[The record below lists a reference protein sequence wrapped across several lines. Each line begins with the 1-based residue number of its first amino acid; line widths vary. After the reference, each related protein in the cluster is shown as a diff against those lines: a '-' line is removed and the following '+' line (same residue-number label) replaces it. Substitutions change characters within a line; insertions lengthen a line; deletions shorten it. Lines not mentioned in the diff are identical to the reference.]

1 MIKRNP
7 KVVEV
12 ALKFGNRTFDFSDLF
27 GLIMDGKVDLSNLNY
42 IDVMKNSVDAGF
54 KHIEITGDLPYVLP
68 GILTSEKIKQLV
80 EFKKK
85 EGITFSIHLPLW
97 GIEPAAFS
105 KHIRDGSVATFVEC
119 IELTKPLDPTSW
131 VLHPTG
137 ALTAE
142 FLNMNLP
149 DFAKGLVLS
158 QFCSYIEDSI
168 RKFLEKTD
176 IAPEKIAVENI
187 EFPFESMEPI
197 IEELGLS
204 ICFDTGHLLA
214 GFSGEISVLDFV
226 ERYYDRIVELHLHD
240 GAFPRI
246 DHKSLGKHDL
256 PVKDL
261 LLELHKKN
269 FKGPLVFELTL
280 QEALESMEYI
290 KEHVP
295 EVLK

>member
-1 MIKRNP
+1 
-7 KVVEV
+7 V
-12 ALKFGNRTFDFSDLF
+12 ALLFGKRPFDFSDLF
-27 GLIMDGKVDLSNLNY
+27 GLIMDGKVDLANLNY

-54 KHIEITGDLPYVLP
+54 KHVEITGDLPYVIP
-68 GILTSEKIKQLV
+68 GILTPEKIKRLV

-97 GIEPAAFS
+97 GMEPAAFS
-105 KHIRDGSVATFVEC
+105 EHIRDGSVATFVDC
-119 IELTKPLDPTSW
+119 IELTKPLDPICW

-149 DFAKGLVLS
+149 DFAKGLIIN
-158 QFCSYIEDSI
+158 QFCTYTEDSI
-168 RKFLEKTD
+168 RKLLEKAD
-176 IAPEKIAVENI
+176 IAPKKIAVENI
-187 EFPFESMEPI
+187 EFPFELIEPI

-214 GFSGEISVLDFV
+214 GFSGDISVLDFV
-226 ERYYDRIVELHLHD
+226 ERYFDRIAELHLHD
-240 GAFPRI
+240 GASPRI
-246 DHKSLGKHDL
+246 DHKPLGTHDL
-256 PVKDL
+256 PVREL
-261 LLELHKKN
+261 LLELHKRN
-269 FKGPLVFELTL
+269 FKGPLVYELTL

-290 KEHVP
+290 KEQVP

>member
-1 MIKRNP
+1 M
-7 KVVEV
+7 
-12 ALKFGNRTFDFSDLF
+12 ALLFGNRPFDFSDLF
-27 GLIMDGKVDLSNLNY
+27 GLIMDGKVDLANLNY
-42 IDVMKNSVDAGF
+42 LDVMKNSVEAGF
-54 KHIEITGDLPYVLP
+54 KHVEITGDLPYVFP
-68 GILTSEKIKQLV
+68 GILTPEKIEELV

-97 GIEPAAFS
+97 AMEPAAFS
-105 KHIRDGSVATFVEC
+105 EQIRDGSVAAFVDC
-119 IELTKPLDPTSW
+119 IELTKPLDPTCW

-137 ALTAE
+137 ALTVE
-142 FLNMNLP
+142 FLNMKLP
-149 DFAKGLVLS
+149 EFAKGLVLN
-158 QFCSYIEDSI
+158 QFCTYAEDSI
-168 RKFLEKTD
+168 RKLLDKAD
-176 IAPEKIAVENI
+176 IPPEKIAVENI
-187 EFPFESMEPI
+187 EFPFESLEPI

-214 GFSGEISVLDFV
+214 GFSGDISVLYFV
-226 ERYYDRIVELHLHD
+226 EKYFDRIAELHLHD
-240 GAFPRI
+240 GASPRI

-256 PVKDL
+256 PVKKL
-261 LLELHKKN
+261 LLKLHKKK